1 MNNFEFTQKIR
12 DELPNQIRRDIEEVK
27 IATKKIIKNNS
38 KNLRDATKY
47 TTLTQFI

>member
-27 IATKKIIKNNS
+27 IAIKK
-38 KNLRDATKY
+38 L
-47 TTLTQFI
+47 